1 MTNPSSTTLEEF
13 ISLVFPTNTRVLGRA
28 DLARKVA
35 WIVMTTIG
43 EVATRCSSDDFV
55 LLIPPYPQDLASRLN
70 SLTQIGVAGVAIV
83 EPVSLVVTQIA
94 EQKNLAII
102 PLPASADLRALERAG
117 LGVVVNRSTVIEQRA
132 SQVYEQLMV
141 LSAENE
147 GLDAMTDLIGTQTNK
162 SIIVQDKRLNV
173 IASWYDAKTMPQHES
188 IETWVASLDNLPEEL
203 HDRKR
208 AAQLGSSSTQSM
220 PMPAANLMRI
230 IVPIIVKGMA
240 RGYFSMIAPQDSIGV
255 LEQRIAER
263 SAAACAIEMAKAKAV
278 SEAEKRVRGTFVD
291 ALLSGSLSSTEA
303 AQWARHNR
311 YDPEGK
317 HAAIVA
323 DWAGKE
329 HPTYRRLETLVHGL
343 GKSFQTATLVQARDN
358 EVVIFA
364 QLAPRQGIETA
375 RHLAETIRHQ
385 SANEFPNDP
394 LAIGIGRVSEALI
407 GLRDSYREARQA
419 LSMARRLAS
428 SDPLYFGELN
438 VYRLLFQLEDSPEL
452 ASFTEETIGKLIAY
466 DRAQG
471 TDLIETLNAYFA
483 HNGNLSATAEALY
496 VHRNTL
502 LYRMERIREISGLD
516 FDNSETRLSVQL
528 ALRAHRLL
536 LSRIE

>member
-1 MTNPSSTTLEEF
+1 MTSPSSTTLEEF
-13 ISLVFPTNTRVLGRA
+13 ISLVFPHNTRVLGRA

-35 WIVMTTIG
+35 WIVMTPIG
-43 EVATRCSSDDFV
+43 EVASRCSADDFV
-55 LLIPPYPQDLASRLN
+55 LLVPPYPQDLASKLN

-102 PLPASADLRALERAG
+102 PLPASADLRALERTG
-117 LGVVVNRSTVIEQRA
+117 LGVLMNRSAVIEQHA

-147 GLDAMTDLIGTQTNK
+147 GLDAMTDLIGTHTNK
-162 SIIVQDKRLNV
+162 SVVVQDKRLNV
-173 IASWYDAKTMPQHES
+173 IASWYDAKTIPQHES
-188 IETWVASLDNLPEEL
+188 IETWVSHLDNLPEEL

-208 AAQLGSSSTQSM
+208 AAQRGGSFTQSM
-220 PMPAANLMRI
+220 SIENLVRV

-240 RGYFSMIAPQDSIGV
+240 RGYFSMIASQESIGI

-291 ALLSGSLSSTEA
+291 ALLAGSLSSTEA
-303 AQWARHNR
+303 AQWAKHNR

-329 HPTYRRLETLVHGL
+329 HPTYRRLETMVHGL

-483 HNGNLSATAEALY
+483 HNSNLSATAEALY